1 MVATEGDEQPSLR
14 RLLDAVLSVGS
25 GLELPAM
32 LRRIVEA
39 ATDLVDARYG
49 ALGVLDD
56 TGTRLAEFLTVGV
69 GEETHKAIGHLPEG
83 HGILGL
89 LIVDA
94 KPLRLPDLT
103 RHPDSHGF
111 PPNHPPMTSFLGVPV
126 RVRDEVFGNLYLTD
140 KRTADEFSDADEEM
154 VVALAAAAGVAI
166 ENARLH
172 SRVRNLALVEDRER
186 IARDLHDTVIQ
197 RLFAIGL
204 SLEGAA
210 RLVRTD
216 ADRAVSRI
224 SGAVDDIDLTVK
236 HIRSA
241 IFGLETS
248 LAGNAE
254 GLRTRLLA
262 LVRESDETLGFEP
275 RMLFDGP
282 IDTAVD
288 DRRANDLV
296 ATLREALSNAARH
309 AQASQVDVAVIANDG
324 ELRLTV
330 TDDGVGPPLDRESRG
345 GHGVRNM
352 AARAAAFG
360 GSAELRPG
368 AVRGA
373 VLTWRVPLA

>member
-1 MVATEGDEQPSLR
+1 
-14 RLLDAVLSVGS
+14 
-25 GLELPAM
+25 
-32 LRRIVEA
+32 
-39 ATDLVDARYG
+39 
-49 ALGVLDD
+49 
-56 TGTRLAEFLTVGV
+56 
-69 GEETHKAIGHLPEG
+69 
-83 HGILGL
+83 
-89 LIVDA
+89 
-94 KPLRLPDLT
+94 
-103 RHPDSHGF
+103 
-111 PPNHPPMTSFLGVPV
+111 
-126 RVRDEVFGNLYLTD
+126 
-140 KRTADEFSDADEEM
+140 
-154 VVALAAAAGVAI
+154 
-166 ENARLH
+166 
-172 SRVRNLALVEDRER
+172 
-186 IARDLHDTVIQ
+186 
-197 RLFAIGL
+197 
-204 SLEGAA
+204 
-210 RLVRTD
+210 
-216 ADRAVSRI
+216 
-224 SGAVDDIDLTVK
+224 VK